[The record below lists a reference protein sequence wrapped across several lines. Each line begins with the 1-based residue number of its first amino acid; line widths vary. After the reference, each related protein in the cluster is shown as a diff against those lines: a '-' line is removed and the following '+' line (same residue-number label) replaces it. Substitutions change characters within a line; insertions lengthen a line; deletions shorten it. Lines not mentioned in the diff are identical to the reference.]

1 MCTRPETKRHV
12 LIASYSKGEVSYTL
26 DGRAPESNE
35 GLLLALGRARSAD
48 PNPRSESVL
57 LVDERDKLAD
67 VYDLIGLVIKA
78 DYSRYRVFVS

>member
-1 MCTRPETKRHV
+1 MDARRSQT
-12 LIASYSKGEVSYTL
+12 
-26 DGRAPESNE
+26 
-35 GLLLALGRARSAD
+35 RARCSRWVAHDSAD